1 MKTKLRRGAILFL
14 SILLTAAML
23 FGVTASA
30 AVDAPADR
38 GVRLYR
44 GTFNY
49 TGNKDTFYYYDSYF
63 DSPGDIEN
71 EHLRTFSA
79 AMAFSVL
86 GTSGE
91 DTVELMTNIGMDT
104 DSIVMEDMVKGTPD
118 TIGTIIAK
126 KELKEMPL
134 IAVAIRGSDYAG
146 EWVNNVMAGS
156 EGDASGFAAAAAKVS
171 QRIQAYLDDNGI
183 EKAKIWVVGYSRA
196 GGVADLVGKAM
207 NEDPK
212 AFHTCADDIYVYTYE
227 APRCSA
233 DDTEYKNIYNIFDV
247 NDLVP
252 HFYPEGWGLHLNGVQ
267 VKVGDPSDTMMSKC
281 FHVATEGYIKEI
293 AERPKSAF
301 LEQFEDFAASF
312 VSRESYA
319 ASFEQYLSDACDIC
333 LSKSWEDRQSLLD
346 YFASIGEMV
355 REYPQ
360 LKTLVMNLL
369 ANPTSEMNINA
380 VSSLLSDYMDQ
391 ARESYPLLFSDDEY
405 AAMKNAVKP
414 LVTLALTL
422 AKTDLE
428 YKEVNERGKTT
439 YYNLYHLV
447 TLFSN
452 LEGFLKPH
460 LNINVFEKLKEMDSY
475 YTAGVRIKPGDVII
489 GQTRYTFD
497 GNGWP
502 LEDIVRAAGFTDDDI
517 AIWKNG
523 YELRLNNILTEITD
537 PDMELYL
544 KASGKFDKSMN
555 MYKFYELDMTKSV
568 GFRTYPADK
577 TIKLKDNPICLP
589 IEQEIA
595 KKCVRYGVAR
605 VDDYGAFKL
614 DTEIIKLDNGDVQLW
629 VNGIYPAVYASA
641 IDDRRYCTVAD
652 VDMDDEVSVMDA
664 THIQRYLSGVERFDD
679 LQLKIADVDLDGET
693 TIVDSTWIRRYLIK
707 QAAPDSIGEKLI
719 ITEE

>member
-30 AVDAPADR
+30 AVDATADR

-104 DSIVMEDMVKGTPD
+104 DSIVKEDMVKGTPD

-146 EWVNNVMAGS
+146 EWANNVMAGS

-212 AFHTCADDIYVYTYE
+212 AFRTSADDIYVYTYE

-301 LEQFEDFAASF
+301 LEQFEDFAASS
-312 VSRESYA
+312 VSRKSYA

>member
-1 MKTKLRRGAILFL
+1 MKSKLRRSAILFL
-14 SILLTAAML
+14 SIILTAAML

-30 AVDAPADR
+30 ATTPTDR
-38 GVRLYR
+38 GIRLYR

-49 TGNKDTFYYYDSYF
+49 TGNKDTFYYDDSYF
-63 DSPGDIEN
+63 DSPGDSEN

-146 EWVNNVMAGS
+146 EWANNVMAGA

-207 NEDPK
+207 NEDSK
-212 AFHTCADDIYVYTYE
+212 AFRTCADDIYVYTYE
-227 APRCSA
+227 APRCS
-233 DDTEYKNIYNIFDV
+233 DSDTVYNNIYNIFDV

-301 LEQFEDFAASF
+301 LEQFEDFAASS

-369 ANPTSEMNINA
+369 ANPTSEMNINT

-489 GQTRYTFD
+489 GQTRYTFEE
-497 GNGWP
+497 NGWP

-517 AIWKNG
+517 TIWKNG

-589 IEQEIA
+589 IPQEIA

-605 VDDYGAFKL
+605 VDDYGSFKL

-664 THIQRYLSGVERFDD
+664 THIQRYLSGLERFDD

-693 TIVDSTWIRRYLIK
+693 TIIDSTWISRYLVK
-707 QAAPDSIGEKLI
+707 QKVPYSIGEKLV

>member
-1 MKTKLRRGAILFL
+1 MKSKLRRSAILFL
-14 SILLTAAML
+14 SIILTAAML
-23 FGVTASA
+23 FSVTASA
-30 AVDAPADR
+30 ATTPTDR
-38 GVRLYR
+38 GIRLYR

-49 TGNKDTFYYYDSYF
+49 TGNKDTFYYDDSYF
-63 DSPGDIEN
+63 DSPGDSEN

-126 KELKEMPL
+126 KELKGMPL

-146 EWVNNVMAGS
+146 EWANNVMAGA

-267 VKVGDPSDTMMSKC
+267 VKVGDPERTVTAKYFYLLAKDY
-281 FHVATEGYIKEI
+281 VKEI
-293 AERPKSAF
+293 GQRSQSDF
-301 LEQFEDFAASF
+301 LDSFEATLTKTAD
-312 VSRESYA
+312 REYYA
-319 ASFEQYLSDACDIC
+319 ANAEQYLSSLCAIC
-333 LSKSWEDRQSLLD
+333 FGKSDEERK
-346 YFASIGEMV
+346 A
-355 REYPQ
+355 
-360 LKTLVMNLL
+360 LL
-369 ANPTSEMNINA
+369 AYMEK
-380 VSSLLSDYMDQ
+380 VSSLAQDDSEMSSSIWSMLLNPLSEENINKLSAMISNWLDEAKTEQDP
-391 ARESYPLLFSDDEY
+391 PLTDDEY
-405 AAMKNAVKP
+405 VMIKNSVKP
-414 LVTLALTL
+414 LVTLFMMMVAVDKNYTELN
-422 AKTDLE
+422 E
-428 YKEVNERGKTT
+428 NGKEVR
-439 YYNLYHLV
+439 YSLYHLITFGYNIKELV
-447 TLFSN
+447 
-452 LEGFLKPH
+452 EPH

-589 IEQEIA
+589 VEQEIA

-664 THIQRYLSGVERFDD
+664 THIQRYLSGVEKFDD

-693 TIVDSTWIRRYLIK
+693 TIIDSTWIRRYLVK
-707 QAAPDSIGEKLI
+707 QKVPYSIGEKLV